1 VRPVVTGLWTAF
13 CHRCAPVWRGSPHSL
28 RPPFI
33 LAAAPHMHWLDAF
46 AITAALPARLANRL
60 LVVTNRDFSEFFDPP
75 RGTSRKERFTVG
87 AGYHFLLP
95 FTYPFTIVPHF
106 GSTRE
111 GLLETAKWIDK
122 GYCPMVFPKGIHY
135 GLVDPARH
143 DPGMALLASECGV
156 PVVPVWLSGNS
167 DLGCRPRL
175 QPGCVSVVFGQ
186 PISAGPSKSPANLI
200 AELEA
205 SWLELASTAAV

>member
-1 VRPVVTGLWTAF
+1 
-13 CHRCAPVWRGSPHSL
+13 VWRGNPHSL

-60 LVVTNRDFSEFFDPP
+60 LVVTNRDFSEFFDSP
-75 RGTSRKERFTVG
+75 RGTRGKERFTVG
-87 AGYHFLLP
+87 TGYYFLLP
-95 FTYPFTIVPHF
+95 LTYPFTIVPHF

-122 GYCPMVFPKGIHY
+122 GYCPMVFPKGIHF
-135 GLVDPARH
+135 GPVDAARH
-143 DPGMALLASECGV
+143 DPGMAMLASECGI

-167 DLGCRPRL
+167 DLGFRPRL
-175 QPGCVSVVFGQ
+175 RPGCVTVVFGQ
-186 PISAGPSKSPANLI
+186 PISAGPSKSPASLI

-205 SWLELASTAAV
+205 SWLELSSTAAV